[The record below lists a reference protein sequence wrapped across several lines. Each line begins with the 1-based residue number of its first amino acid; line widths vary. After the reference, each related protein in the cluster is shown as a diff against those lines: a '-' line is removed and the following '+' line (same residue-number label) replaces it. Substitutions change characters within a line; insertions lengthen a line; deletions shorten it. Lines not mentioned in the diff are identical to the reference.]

1 MATGNTALLA
11 GDAGGTSTR
20 LAIVEVGGG
29 ALEVATTARFESR
42 SHPSLASIV
51 QAFRAAHPRP
61 VARACFG
68 VAGPVVGGRVETP
81 NLPWVVDAAALA
93 RELGLDQVD
102 VINDLEANAYGIFA
116 LSAADFTVLNAG
128 APAAGNR
135 AVISAGTGL
144 GEAGIVWD
152 GRSHRP
158 FATEG
163 GHANWAPT
171 TELEAELLRH
181 LSRKFGG
188 HVSAERVVSGPGL
201 VNVYEFMRDT
211 GRGQEPGWLKE
222 ALASHDHAAVIST
235 NAMNGK
241 SELCAAALDLF
252 VSAYAAEAGNL
263 ALKLM
268 AIGGVYLGGGIA
280 PKIIARLKTPA
291 FVKAFTAKGRLTS
304 LLEAIQVRVIMND
317 QAALFGAAR
326 FAALQASLIPR
337 EAPMP

>member
-1 MATGNTALLA
+1 MATSTTALLA

-20 LAIVEVGGG
+20 LAIVEVSGG
-29 ALEVATTARFESR
+29 ALRVATTARFDSR
-42 SHPSLASIV
+42 GHPTLASIV
-51 QAFRAAHPRP
+51 QAFRTTHPQP

-68 VAGPVVGGRVETP
+68 VAGPVVDGHVETP

-93 RELGLDQVD
+93 RELGVDQVD

-116 LSAADFTVLNAG
+116 LSPADFTVLNAG

-152 GRSHRP
+152 GRNHRP

-163 GHANWAPT
+163 GHATWAPST
-171 TELEAELLRH
+171 DLEAELLHH
-181 LSRKFGG
+181 LAQKFGG
-188 HVSAERVVSGPGL
+188 HVSVERVVSGPGL
-201 VNVYEFMRDT
+201 VNVYEFLRDT
-211 GRGQEPGWLKE
+211 GRGEEPGWLKE
-222 ALASHDHAAVIST
+222 ALAKNDHAAVISS
-235 NAMNGK
+235 NSMNGR
-241 SELCAAALDLF
+241 SALCNAALDLF
-252 VSAYAAEAGNL
+252 VAAYGAEAGNL
-263 ALKLM
+263 ALKMM

-291 FVKAFTAKGRLTS
+291 FVRSFTAKGRLSS

-317 QAALFGAAR
+317 HAALLGAAR
-326 FAALQASLIPR
+326 FAALRASLIAR
-337 EAPMP
+337 EAAMP